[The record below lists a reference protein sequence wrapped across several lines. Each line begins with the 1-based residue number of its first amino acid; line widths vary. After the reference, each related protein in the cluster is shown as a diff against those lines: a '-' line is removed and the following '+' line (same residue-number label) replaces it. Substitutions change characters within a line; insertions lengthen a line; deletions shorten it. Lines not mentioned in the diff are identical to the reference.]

1 MRASVAVFLAVSIL
15 FVGVFAISESAQ
27 QAHDPAVVNGTDA
40 TASAYNT
47 SEAVFEGVAQV
58 SSDAVVWVGIAA
70 VIVIALG
77 LLYVASQ
84 SGRR

>member
-1 MRASVAVFLAVSIL
+1 MRASVAVFMAISIL

-27 QAHDPAVVNGTDA
+27 DAQGPAVANGTDA

-47 SEAVFEGVAQV
+47 SEGVFEGVAQV

-70 VIVIALG
+70 VIVVALG
-77 LLYVASQ
+77 LLYMASQ